1 MNNTGNGKNRK
12 RPFRIFIHV
21 NQYQTRS
28 QKQTI
33 KMVEIKWTNFAIQN
47 LNDIGDYIEQ
57 HSYRQASKMVN
68 YLFDSVSILETFP
81 LSGRIVPEYDTYHV
95 RELIRSN
102 YRIVYLV
109 LNDKRIDILTIH
121 HSAQL
126 LPDLPVLYNNSELSP

>member
-1 MNNTGNGKNRK
+1 
-12 RPFRIFIHV
+12 
-21 NQYQTRS
+21 
-28 QKQTI
+28 
-33 KMVEIKWTNFAIQN
+33 MVEIKWTNFAIQN

-95 RELIRSN
+95 WELIRSN

>member
-1 MNNTGNGKNRK
+1 
-12 RPFRIFIHV
+12 
-21 NQYQTRS
+21 
-28 QKQTI
+28 
-33 KMVEIKWTNFAIQN
+33 MVEIKWTNFAIQN

-102 YRIVYLV
+102 YRIIQHNYYPIYPFSITTASCPRNSKNGIHALRHNHKYFSS
-109 LNDKRIDILTIH
+109 LLLQKRI
-121 HSAQL
+121 SATATCFSA
-126 LPDLPVLYNNSELSP
+126 DGS

>member
-1 MNNTGNGKNRK
+1 M
-12 RPFRIFIHV
+12 IF
-21 NQYQTRS
+21 
-28 QKQTI
+28 
-33 KMVEIKWTNFAIQN
+33 
-47 LNDIGDYIEQ
+47 GDYIEQ